1 MNQMLRQTQN
11 IYTNKDERACS
22 KRDKQQKSENNLH
35 ISPYTPVAWNNT
47 L

>member
-22 KRDKQQKSENNLH
+22 KRVINNKTSENNLH
-35 ISPYTPVAWNNT
+35 ISPYTLVA
-47 L
+47 

>member
-22 KRDKQQKSENNLH
+22 KRDKQKSENNLH
-35 ISPYTPVAWNNT
+35 ISPYTPVA
-47 L
+47 